1 MENLLHLE
9 KEGLKS
15 RWPRILALF
24 ACLVTTLVVA
34 DQGITIDKQRELIQL
49 LWGDSKQLT
58 EIRMNNL
65 MPKAHADMY
74 VEPVDPKAPPK
85 QAKPPAAKVAP
96 EPRRPSVPSVLPVK
110 PARLLK
116 QI

>member
-1 MENLLHLE
+1 MENLLQLE
-9 KEGLKS
+9 REGLKS

-34 DQGITIDKQRELIQL
+34 HQGMTIAQQRELIQL
-49 LWGDSKQLT
+49 LWSDSKQLT
-58 EIRMNNL
+58 EIRINNL
-65 MPKAHADMY
+65 AKPHADLY
-74 VEPVDPKAPPK
+74 VDPDAKGPSK
-85 QAKPPAAKVAP
+85 QAKPPAEKVAP